1 MICFSNPGLTS
12 GLLYSAN
19 ASIFN
24 NMLYVCDKVKHIL
37 KRQTHPLVSE
47 DVDRK
52 DVVKKRTCGRAP
64 QEAWRQDELV
74 GGKLPDAN

>member
-1 MICFSNPGLTS
+1 M
-12 GLLYSAN
+12 
-19 ASIFN
+19 
-24 NMLYVCDKVKHIL
+24 CDKVKHIL

-52 DVVKKRTCGRAP
+52 DIVKKISGRAP
-64 QEAWRQDELV
+64 QEAWRLNELI